1 MPTLPGK
8 PEIEIITRPAGAS
21 VERAESLTVIELSPK
36 EILHL
41 QQYLARLAKIAIC
54 SRPCQRGIAPLSGD
68 EDEDGKCFC
77 FASI

>member
-1 MPTLPGK
+1 MDASIKPT
-8 PEIEIITRPAGAS
+8 IEIVTRPAGAS
-21 VERAESLTVIELSPK
+21 IEIVESLTVIELSPK
-36 EILHL
+36 EIQRLR
-41 QQYLARLAKIAIC
+41 QYLARLAKIAIC